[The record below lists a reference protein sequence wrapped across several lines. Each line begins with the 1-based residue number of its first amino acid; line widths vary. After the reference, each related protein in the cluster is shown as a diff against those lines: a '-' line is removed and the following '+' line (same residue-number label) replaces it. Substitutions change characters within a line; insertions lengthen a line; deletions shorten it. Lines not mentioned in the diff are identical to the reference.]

1 MRISISAQ
9 SAASTPPAPERIL
22 ITASRG
28 SYSPES
34 MVVTS
39 RDSMADSRESSSSS
53 AREESPSSSASSYMT
68 GMSSR
73 RPRSASSL
81 RTFAC
86 AAESS
91 EVTFWACSGSSHRD
105 GSPAWASSSRMR
117 AAKASGSMT
126 FSMVVRVDSSCL
138 SRAVTS
144 GRIGPNPT
152 HRAITISHRP
162 RLG

>member
-1 MRISISAQ
+1 MRMSISAQ

-39 RDSMADSRESSSSS
+39 SDSIADSRESSSSS
-53 AREESPSSSASSYMT
+53 AREVSPSSSASSYIT

-73 RPRSASSL
+73 RPRSDSSL
-81 RTFAC
+81 RTLAC

-91 EVTFWACSGSSHRD
+91 EVTCCAWAGSSHKD
-105 GSPAWASSSRMR
+105 GSPAWASNSRMR

-126 FSMVVRVDSSCL
+126 FSMVVRVVSNCL
-138 SRAVTS
+138 SRAITS

-152 HRAITISHRP
+152 HPAGIISHRP